1 MQHQKLFLC
10 LLLCFAS
17 TSLFAEATII
27 LNNVDDPNEG
37 YNDLTPATP
46 IGGNTGTTLGEQ
58 RQLVMQYAFA
68 TWGARLNS
76 APTIV
81 VRSSFQS
88 LGCDENSGTL
98 AAAGSLLVHADFPGV
113 PNPDFIYPVALA
125 NAITGTD
132 INAQIEGLIPGE
144 PDQLT
149 SPTDN
154 PSEINDEIVVTVNA
168 DIGDPDCLSGSSF
181 YMGLDNQPT
190 PGTIDLLNILMHELA
205 HGLGFQDFFNPTTG
219 QLSFGRFDIYSSFL
233 FDNVSGLT
241 IPEQPDSAARVEAIN
256 NPGELVWLGENVN
269 ASAASQLD
277 AEQALVVN
285 TPASISGDYAFGT
298 ASFGP
303 LAGPENFSGTV
314 ILANDDAGVSPNDA
328 CEPLINTDE
337 ISGNIA
343 LIDRDDCNFDDK
355 VQFAQ
360 DAGATAVIIA
370 NTQGRGLV
378 QMGGDSTTV
387 TIPSISISNA
397 DGDTLRSELENG
409 VTVSIVTS
417 SSILRG
423 ADSQGRVKL
432 FSPDPPE
439 GGSSVSHFD
448 FSAFPNLLM
457 EPAASPGILSAVNV
471 DLTDELF
478 SDLGWDVV
486 ANPVLPIDPA
496 SIIID
501 GAGND
506 GSGDGGNDG
515 GNDGGGND
523 GGGNDGGGTTTT
535 PPPTAI
541 PTSGGGGGGSP
552 SILILFLISGLLIRR
567 NSTKFTVHLKA

>member
-409 VTVSIVTS
+409 VTVSIC
-417 SSILRG
+417 
-423 ADSQGRVKL
+423 
-432 FSPDPPE
+432 
-439 GGSSVSHFD
+439 
-448 FSAFPNLLM
+448 LLY
-457 EPAASPGILSAVNV
+457 
-471 DLTDELF
+471 T
-478 SDLGWDVV
+478 
-486 ANPVLPIDPA
+486 
-496 SIIID
+496 
-501 GAGND
+501 
-506 GSGDGGNDG
+506 
-515 GNDGGGND
+515 
-523 GGGNDGGGTTTT
+523 
-535 PPPTAI
+535 
-541 PTSGGGGGGSP
+541 SP
-552 SILILFLISGLLIRR
+552 SPRDATLSRMP
-567 NSTKFTVHLKA
+567 SSA

>member
-409 VTVSIVTS
+409 VTVSIVTN

-496 SIIID
+496 SITID

-552 SILILFLISGLLIRR
+552 SILILFLLSGLLIRR
-567 NSTKFTVHLKA
+567 NSAKFTVHLKA

>member
-535 PPPTAI
+535 PPHTAI

>member
-1 MQHQKLFLC
+1 MDFKKIILCFSLC
-10 LLLCFAS
+10 LANSALI
-17 TSLFAEATII
+17 AEATII
-27 LNNVDDPNEG
+27 LNNVDNPGEG
-37 YNDLTPATP
+37 YNDLTEVAPV
-46 IGGNTGTTLGEQ
+46 GGNTGTTLGEQ

-76 APTIV
+76 GPVIV

-88 LGCDENSGTL
+88 LGCTENSGTL

-113 PNPDFIYPVALA
+113 PNPEYIYPVALA
-125 NAITGTD
+125 NSIAGID
-132 INAQIEGLIPGE
+132 INAQLEGLTPGS
-144 PDQLT
+144 PDLLT

-154 PSEINDEIVVTVNA
+154 PAEVNDEIVVTVNA
-168 DIGDPDCLSGSSF
+168 DIGEPDCLNGSSY

-190 PGTIDLLNILMHELA
+190 AGTIDLLNILMHELA
-205 HGLGFQDFFNPTTG
+205 HGLGFQDFFNPSNG
-219 QLSFGRFDIYSSFL
+219 QLSFGQWDIYSSFV
-233 FDNVSGLT
+233 FDNVSGLSL
-241 IPEQPDSAARVEAIN
+241 PEQPNNAARVDAIN
-256 NPGELVWLGENVN
+256 NPGELVWIGNSVN

-277 AEQALVVN
+277 PEQAMAVN
-285 TPASISGDYAFGT
+285 SPANISGDYAFAT

-303 LAGPENFSGTV
+303 LAGPGNLSGTV
-314 ILANDDAGVSPNDA
+314 VLANDDAGISPNDA
-328 CEPLINTDE
+328 CEALINIDE
-337 ISGNIA
+337 INGNIA

-378 QMGGDSTTV
+378 AMGGDSTTV

-397 DGDTLRSELENG
+397 DGDILKAELENG
-409 VTVSIVTS
+409 VTVSIVTNS
-417 SSILRG
+417 SLLRG
-423 ADSQGRVKL
+423 ADNQGRVKL
-432 FSPDPPE
+432 YSPDPPE

-457 EPAASPGILSAVNV
+457 EPAASGGIVSATEV

-478 SDLGWDVV
+478 TDLGWDVV
-486 ANPVLPIDPA
+486 TNPDLPIDPA
-496 SIIID
+496 TITGD
-501 GAGND
+501 AGND
-506 GSGDGGNDG
+506 GGGNDGG

-535 PPPTAI
+535 PPVTTT
-541 PTSGGGGGGSP
+541 PTSGGGGSLGNTILYLLLLSVILKQYSVSGIP
-552 SILILFLISGLLIRR
+552 SRR
-567 NSTKFTVHLKA
+567 RKKI

>member
-168 DIGDPDCLSGSSF
+168 DIGEPDCLSGSSF

-496 SIIID
+496 SITID

-552 SILILFLISGLLIRR
+552 SILILFLLSGLLIRR
-567 NSTKFTVHLKA
+567 NSAKFTVHLKA